1 MSKESLNNIDIKK
14 SKKVLLILIIII
26 IVLSGLLLISETFG
40 NFSKVRLKTNNKTIF
55 SISDLTVGKL
65 KYSDSEKLVRKEMG
79 KPKKEKKINKDI
91 YIYKELYYDGIILT
105 LKENYSDYMLVKV
118 EVTSDKYMV
127 SRKVRVNDKI
137 SKVIKKYKVEN
148 KTGTYIYGNYSIDSL
163 GDSSIKD
170 NIYFG
175 IRNKK
180 ELAYV
185 NRDAI
190 VGDDRSNIAR
200 MNIEYKFGKVKKIIW
215 SYDFD

>member
-1 MSKESLNNIDIKK
+1 MSKESLNKIDIKK
-14 SKKVLLILIIII
+14 SKRVLLILIIII
-26 IVLSGLLLISETFG
+26 IVLSVLLLISENFG
-40 NFSKVRLKTNNKTIF
+40 NYSKVRLKTNDKTIF
-55 SISDLTVGKL
+55 SISDLTVDKL
-65 KYSDSEKLVRKEMG
+65 KYSDSEKVVRKEMG
-79 KPKKEKKINKDI
+79 KPKKEKNVSKDI
-91 YIYKELYYDGIILT
+91 YSYKELYYDGIILT

-118 EVTSDKYMV
+118 EITSDKYKV

-148 KTGTYIYGNYSIDSL
+148 KTGTYIYGNYSFNSL
-163 GDSSIKD
+163 NDSSIKD

-190 VGDDRSNIAR
+190 VGDERSNIAR
-200 MNIEYKFGKVKKIIW
+200 MNIEYKHGKVKKITW
-215 SYDFD
+215 SYDFE